1 MINKAILVGRLGAD
15 PEVRYTP
22 DGAMVTNFRIATD
35 EQWKDKNGEK
45 VQKTEWHKIVTFGKL
60 AEICGKYLVKGKLVY
75 LEGRIQTRAWD
86 DKEGVKRYTT
96 EIVASNMQMLDSK
109 GQQGR
114 RRIAGRTAASP
125 SRCGRASA
133 RGGRSLL
140 DGLQGF
146 FSSVFFSAAGVTS
159 ISFGSRVAFLK
170 FLMPRPSAL
179 PISGSL
185 PAPKMIRMITRMI
198 SNSGMP
204 IPNICFQPLS
214 FFSWQSI
221 LDDRPCIVKRE
232 LLQGDFRSDPFSGR
246 RMWMICPCFPRL
258 PRGFPWKVRL
268 IPPALPMSSW
278 K

>member
-109 GQQGR
+109 GQR
-114 RRIAGRTAASP
+114 SADASP
-125 SRCGRASA
+125 EE
-133 RGGRSLL
+133 
-140 DGLQGF
+140 
-146 FSSVFFSAAGVTS
+146 
-159 ISFGSRVAFLK
+159 
-170 FLMPRPSAL
+170 PSHSHSGADAPL
-179 PISGSL
+179 PE
-185 PAPKMIRMITRMI
+185 
-198 SNSGMP
+198 
-204 IPNICFQPLS
+204 
-214 FFSWQSI
+214 
-221 LDDRPCIVKRE
+221 DDV
-232 LLQGDFRSDPFSGR
+232 PF
-246 RMWMICPCFPRL
+246 
-258 PRGFPWKVRL
+258 
-268 IPPALPMSSW
+268 
-278 K
+278 